1 MANAATTAAAS
12 AVAADGT
19 AVEIYRRLP
28 SLGEV
33 EHISS
38 VLAPNSS
45 VLDLGAGTGRIAD
58 PLTALGHRV
67 TAVDDSAE
75 MLAHI
80 RHARKIQSRIED
92 LRLPERFDAVLL
104 VGNMLN
110 YPGTRLRRSLLATV
124 AHHLAPAGR
133 AIIQWAPPR
142 LLAARTNGLTVAT
155 TVGAVTMTLS
165 IHSNRGGLV
174 KGEFTLAAD
183 SQCWHQPVALARIS
197 APTVRAE
204 LARAGLVLTTT
215 APGETRWLQARR
227 RR

>member
-67 TAVDDSAE
+67 TATTIPPKCWRTSVTLERFSPV
-75 MLAHI
+75 
-80 RHARKIQSRIED
+80 SRICD
-92 LRLPERFDAVLL
+92 CPSDS
-104 VGNMLN
+104 
-110 YPGTRLRRSLLATV
+110 TRCCWSAT
-124 AHHLAPAGR
+124 
-133 AIIQWAPPR
+133 
-142 LLAARTNGLTVAT
+142 
-155 TVGAVTMTLS
+155 
-165 IHSNRGGLV
+165 
-174 KGEFTLAAD
+174 
-183 SQCWHQPVALARIS
+183 C
-197 APTVRAE
+197 
-204 LARAGLVLTTT
+204 
-215 APGETRWLQARR
+215 
-227 RR
+227 